1 MSEKVK
7 SSKLVFFISSSLF
20 LSFIMKDLI
29 LLIKFDVL
37 KVKMKNSFGNLSFF
51 LLGEKG
57 VLRKMIDPDKVND
70 LRWLRKLVEL
80 VYLVIL
86 LKLFDLI
93 I

>member
-1 MSEKVK
+1 
-7 SSKLVFFISSSLF
+7 
-20 LSFIMKDLI
+20 
-29 LLIKFDVL
+29 
-37 KVKMKNSFGNLSFF
+37 MKNCFGNLSFF
-51 LLGEKG
+51 LFGEKG
-57 VLRKMIDPDKVND
+57 VLRKMVDPDKVND

>member
-1 MSEKVK
+1 MSEKVE